1 MRFVFASS
9 ILAACVVACS
19 SAGESG
25 DVVGQEGELRE
36 DGGDAGDGGDAR
48 SDAASGD
55 GGASTFVDS
64 RDGKKY
70 RTVTIGTQT
79 WFAENLAFET
89 PSGSYCYDDDE
100 RNCTSDGRLYTFAVA
115 KTACPAGSHLGSDAE
130 WKTLETALGMKAG
143 ELDKEGYETI
153 RGTNEGT
160 KAKAADGLAMK
171 PAGYRGGGMYDARG
185 NRTYLWTSST
195 RGGDVWRRR
204 VVAAE
209 PTIYRFTNP
218 PGDFAISVRCVV
230 D

>member
-1 MRFVFASS
+1 MRFVFSS
-9 ILAACVVACS
+9 IIAAACIVACS
-19 SAGESG
+19 SASESG
-25 DVVGQEGELRE
+25 DAVGQEGELRE
-36 DGGDAGDGGDAR
+36 DGGDGGDGGDASR
-48 SDAASGD
+48 AEAGD
-55 GGASTFVDS
+55 GGASSFVDS

-79 WFAENLAFET
+79 WFAENLAFKT
-89 PSGSYCYDDDE
+89 SSGSYCYDDDE
-100 RNCTSDGRLYTFAVA
+100 RICATEGRLYTFAVA
-115 KTACPAGSHLGSDAE
+115 KTACPAGSHLGSDDD
-130 WKTLETALGMKAG
+130 WKKLETALGMKADQLG
-143 ELDKEGYETI
+143 LEGYSTV

-160 KAKAADGLAMK
+160 KTKAADGLAMK

-185 NRTYLWTSST
+185 DRTYLWTSST

-218 PGDFAISVRCVV
+218 PGDFAISVRCVL

>member
-1 MRFVFASS
+1 MRLLLASFFVAG
-9 ILAACVVACS
+9 CVVACS
-19 SAGESG
+19 SAGDS
-25 DVVGQEGELRE
+25 DSDIAGQEGELRE
-36 DGGDAGDGGDAR
+36 DGGDGGRGAE
-48 SDAASGD
+48 AGD
-55 GGASTFVDS
+55 GGASSSFVDP

-70 RTVTIGTQT
+70 RTVTIGTQR
-79 WFAENLAFET
+79 WFAENLAFKT
-89 PSGSYCYDDDE
+89 PTGSFCYDDDE
-100 RNCTSDGRLYTFAVA
+100 RNCASDGRLYTFAVA
-115 KTACPAGSHLGSDAE
+115 KTACPAGSHLGSDDE
-130 WKTLETALGMKAG
+130 WKKLETALGMKADQ
-143 ELDKEGYETI
+143 LDREGYSTI

-160 KAKAADGLAMK
+160 KAKAVDGLAMK